1 MSPENR
7 KNVQSGCDIRCIAVL
22 KRTVGFA
29 QALKLRKT
37 GSLDCE
43 QRPIHEQSRD
53 NIANPDTV
61 RGIINEGC
69 EAAPEVACMTL
80 EDVREAMGLIYRN

>member
-1 MSPENR
+1 MVGGFG
-7 KNVQSGCDIRCIAVL
+7 KVVDSGCIAVL

-29 QALKLRKT
+29 QALKPAKT
-37 GSLDCE
+37 GSLDCT
-43 QRPIHEQSRD
+43 QRLIRERSRD

-61 RGIINEGC
+61 RGIINQAC

-80 EDVREAMGLIYRN
+80 EDVCEAMGLIYRN